1 MAASVGSSSDL
12 SLAEHVCLALIVE
25 SDSHG
30 WAVGSLLAA
39 EGEIGRVW
47 SLTRPLTYRAID
59 GLVAAKLVQPKKT
72 VSQSARERVMFKAT
86 PTGRKLT
93 DSWLAEPVEHLRD
106 VRTELLL
113 KLVFAHRRQLPIS
126 KLLADQREQL
136 RPVMETLLEGGPEHD
151 IVNVW
156 RREHARAVN
165 RFLDQAERLGSEAR
179 PVQTVVT
186 QGGLRLSARNQV
198 RATVHSVTYGEV
210 MASVKVSVSA
220 TGQPQLLTA
229 AITRDAVND
238 LDIAAGD
245 DVVLIMK
252 ATEVLIAK
260 L

>member
-1 MAASVGSSSDL
+1 MAVSVGSSIDL
-12 SLAEHVCLALIVE
+12 SLAEHVCLAVIAE
-25 SDSHG
+25 SESHG
-30 WAVGSLLAA
+30 WAIGSLLAS

-59 GLVAAKLVQPKKT
+59 GLVVAKLVQAKKGVT
-72 VSQSARERVMFKAT
+72 DSSRERVIFRAT
-86 PTGRKLT
+86 PAGRKVV
-93 DSWLAEPVEHLRD
+93 DRWLAQPVEHLRD

-113 KLVFAHRRQLPIS
+113 KLVFAQRQQLPIS
-126 KLLADQREQL
+126 KLLADQRSQL
-136 RPVMETLLEGGPEHD
+136 RDVMETLLEGGPEFD
-151 IVNVW
+151 VVDVW

-165 RFLDQAERLGSEAR
+165 RFLDQAERLTSGKAQ
-179 PVQTVVT
+179 PQTVAT

-198 RATVHSVTYGEV
+198 RATVQSVTYGEV
-210 MASVKVSVSA
+210 MASVKVSVNA
-220 TGQPQLLTA
+220 TGQPQVLTA

-260 L
+260 S